1 MDKVV
6 LGLSGGVDSA
16 VAAHLLRE
24 SGLEVY
30 GLYLDNGLPGADAAR
45 EAAASLSVPLTI
57 TDSREA
63 MEQYVCTPFA
73 EAYLRGE
80 TPNPCILCNP
90 AVKFRTLLDEAKR
103 VGAKYIATGHY
114 ARAENGAIYRGQPEN
129 DQSYMLCRLTPDE
142 VNALLLPL
150 APYKKTEVRALAE
163 ELGLPVAHKPD
174 SMDICF
180 IPDDD
185 YAAWIERRGITPPP
199 GDFVLD
205 GKAVGKHRGIHH
217 YTVGQRRH
225 FGVGFGK
232 RVYVSDICPE
242 TNEVRLSSDD
252 AAVWR
257 ESFRVRDVNWLV
269 PPEGEIVCG
278 VRIRNRPLPCAGT
291 RPHSRPDRRLLRRRP
306 SARRRIYR
314 KVAKERALPPF
325 FLFFLCIYF
334 SMVAC

>member
-45 EAAASLSVPLTI
+45 DAAASLSVPLVI
-57 TDSREA
+57 ADSREA
-63 MEQYVCTPFA
+63 MERYVCAPFA

-90 AVKFRTLLDEAKR
+90 AVKFRALLDEAKR
-103 VGAKYIATGHY
+103 IGAEYIATGHY
-114 ARAENGAIYRGQPEN
+114 ARVENGGIYRGQSEN
-129 DQSYMLCRLTPDE
+129 DQSYMLCRLTPEE
-142 VNALLLPL
+142 VGALRLPL
-150 APYKKTEVRALAE
+150 APYKKMEVRALAE
-163 ELGLPVAHKPD
+163 KLGLPAAHKPD

-180 IPDDD
+180 IPDGD

-199 GDFVLD
+199 GNFVLD
-205 GKAVGKHRGIHH
+205 GKVAGQHRGIHH
-217 YTVGQRRH
+217 YTVGQRKH

-232 RVYVSDICPE
+232 RVYVSAIRPE
-242 TNEVRLSSDD
+242 TNEVFLSSDD

-257 ESFRVRDVNWLV
+257 ESFTVRDVNWLV
-269 PPEGEIVCG
+269 PPEGSFSCG
-278 VRIRNRPLPCAGT
+278 VRIR
-291 RPHSRPDRRLLRRRP
+291 HSRHELPVGTVTPEGSGATVRFSSPVRAPTPGQTAAFYDGDRLLGGGF
-306 SARRRIYR
+306 IV
-314 KVAKERALPPF
+314 K
-325 FLFFLCIYF
+325 
-334 SMVAC
+334 

>member
-1 MDKVV
+1 
-6 LGLSGGVDSA
+6 
-16 VAAHLLRE
+16 
-24 SGLEVY
+24 
-30 GLYLDNGLPGADAAR
+30 
-45 EAAASLSVPLTI
+45 
-57 TDSREA
+57 
-63 MEQYVCTPFA
+63 
-73 EAYLRGE
+73 
-80 TPNPCILCNP
+80 
-90 AVKFRTLLDEAKR
+90 
-103 VGAKYIATGHY
+103 
-114 ARAENGAIYRGQPEN
+114 
-129 DQSYMLCRLTPDE
+129 MLCRLTPDE

-180 IPDDD
+180 IPDGD

-199 GDFVLD
+199 GDFLLD

-269 PPEGEIVCG
+269 SPKGEIVCG
-278 VRIRNRPLPCAGT
+278 VRIR
-291 RPHSRPDRRLLRRRP
+291 HSRRELPIGRVTPDEDGAIVRFPEPVRAPTPGQTAAFYDGDRLLGGGF
-306 SARRRIYR
+306 IV
-314 KVAKERALPPF
+314 K
-325 FLFFLCIYF
+325 
-334 SMVAC
+334 

>member
-1 MDKVV
+1 M
-6 LGLSGGVDSA
+6 
-16 VAAHLLRE
+16 
-24 SGLEVY
+24 
-30 GLYLDNGLPGADAAR
+30 
-45 EAAASLSVPLTI
+45 
-57 TDSREA
+57 
-63 MEQYVCTPFA
+63 
-73 EAYLRGE
+73 
-80 TPNPCILCNP
+80 
-90 AVKFRTLLDEAKR
+90 DEAER
-103 VGAKYIATGHY
+103 IGAKYIATGHY

-180 IPDDD
+180 IPDGD

-257 ESFRVRDVNWLV
+257 ESFRVRGVNWLV

-278 VRIRNRPLPCAGT
+278 VRIR
-291 RPHSRPDRRLLRRRP
+291 HSRRELPTGTVTPDGDGAIVRFPAPVRAPTPGQTAAFYDGDRLLGGGF
-306 SARRRIYR
+306 IV
-314 KVAKERALPPF
+314 K
-325 FLFFLCIYF
+325 
-334 SMVAC
+334 